1 MRLVLLALL
10 LLACDARADDKIK
23 TTVDADSCVDDGK
36 PYDQAVLKARIEYLA
51 SDELGGRVPGTDGD
65 KLARAHIVARMKCL
79 GLTVTEQPFKDA
91 KKKDTANV
99 IGVLKGTD
107 EKVGSEIVIVGAHHD
122 HEGNGHLGANDNASG
137 VTGLLAIAQAMA
149 QKDAKPKR
157 TIVFIA
163 FGAEEEGDLGSA
175 FYASHVPDDLPI
187 DKVVQ
192 FINLDMIGSYKSK
205 SIVAAMGSFAKFP
218 ARKALDKLV
227 KTYPKTKF
235 ALGGHGYRSD
245 HEAFC
250 QKGIPYVFFWTPD
263 ARCYH
268 EKCDKPAAIDLLH
281 MADIASLGG
290 DLTWDLANSD
300 VDLLASRTKLG
311 CGQK

>member
-1 MRLVLLALL
+1 MKWLLALVML
-10 LLACDARADDKIK
+10 CGAAHADDK
-23 TTVDADSCVDDGK
+23 SCIDDGK
-36 PYDQAVLKARIEYLA
+36 PFDQKALKSRIEFLA
-51 SDELGGRVPGTDGD
+51 SSDLDGRVPGTDGD
-65 KLARAHIVARMKCL
+65 KSAREHIVSRMKCL
-79 GLTVTEQPFKDA
+79 GLTVTEQAFKDS

-99 IGVLKGTD
+99 IGVLKGSD
-107 EKVGSEIVIVGAHHD
+107 DKLGSEIVIIGAHHD
-122 HEGNGHLGANDNASG
+122 HEGSGHLGANDNASG
-137 VTGLLAIAQAMA
+137 VTGLLAVAQALA

-157 TIVFIA
+157 TVVFIA
-163 FGAEEEGDLGSA
+163 FGAEEEGDLGSQ
-175 FYASHVPDDLPI
+175 FYAANVPDDLPM

-227 KTYPKTKF
+227 KAYPKTKV

-250 QKGIPYVFFWTPD
+250 KKGIPYVFFWTPD
-263 ARCYH
+263 GRCYH
-268 EKCDKPAAIDLLH
+268 EKCDTVANIDFPR
-281 MADIASLGG
+281 MADIASLAG
-290 DLTWDLANSD
+290 DLTWDLANSST
-300 VDLLASRTKLG
+300 DLAASRTKLG

>member
-1 MRLVLLALL
+1 MKWLLALVAL
-10 LLACDARADDKIK
+10 CGVAHAGD
-23 TTVDADSCVDDGK
+23 DSCVDDGK
-36 PYDQAVLKARIEYLA
+36 PYDQKALKARIEYLA
-51 SDELGGRVPGTDGD
+51 SADLGGRVPGTEGD

-79 GLTVTEQPFKDA
+79 GLTVSEQAFKDNE
-91 KKKDTANV
+91 KKDTANV
-99 IGVLKGTD
+99 IGILKGSD
-107 EKVGSEIVIVGAHHD
+107 DSGEIIIVGAHHD

-157 TIVFIA
+157 TIAFIA
-163 FGAEEEGDLGSA
+163 FGAEEEGDLGSQ
-175 FYASHVPDDLPI
+175 FYAAHVPDELPM

-192 FINLDMIGSYKSK
+192 LINLDMIGSYKSK
-205 SIVAAMGSFAKFP
+205 SVVAAMGTFAKFP
-218 ARKALDKLV
+218 ARKAIDKLV
-227 KTYPKTKF
+227 KGYPKTRF

-250 QKGIPYVFFWTPD
+250 QQGIPYVFFWTPD

-268 EKCDKPAAIDLLH
+268 QKCDKPSAIDLPH
-281 MADIASLGG
+281 MADIASLAG
-290 DLTWDLANSD
+290 DLTWELANSET
-300 VDLLASRTKLG
+300 DLLASRTKLG

>member
-1 MRLVLLALL
+1 MKWLLPLVALVAL
-10 LLACDARADDKIK
+10 CRVAHAG
-23 TTVDADSCVDDGK
+23 DADSCVDDGK
-36 PYDQAVLKARIEYLA
+36 PYDQKALKARIEYLA
-51 SDELGGRVPGTDGD
+51 SADLDGRVPGTEGD
-65 KLARAHIVARMKCL
+65 KSARAHIVARMKCL

-91 KKKDTANV
+91 HKNDTANV

-107 EKVGSEIVIVGAHHD
+107 DKVSSEIVIVGAHHD
-122 HEGNGHLGANDNASG
+122 HEGSGHLGANDNASG
-137 VTGLLAIAQAMA
+137 VTGLLAIAQALA

-157 TIVFIA
+157 TVVFIA

-175 FYASHVPDDLPI
+175 FYAAHVPDELPM

-205 SIVAAMGSFAKFP
+205 SIVAAMGTFAKFP
-218 ARKALDKLV
+218 ARKLMDKLV
-227 KTYPKTKF
+227 KSYAKTKV

-250 QKGIPYVFFWTPD
+250 KKGIPYVFFWTPD
-263 ARCYH
+263 EHCYH
-268 EKCDKPAAIDLLH
+268 QKCDKPAAIDFPR
-281 MADIASLGG
+281 MADIASLAG
-290 DLTWDLANSD
+290 DLTSALADSD
-300 VDLLASRTKLG
+300 TDLLAARTKLG